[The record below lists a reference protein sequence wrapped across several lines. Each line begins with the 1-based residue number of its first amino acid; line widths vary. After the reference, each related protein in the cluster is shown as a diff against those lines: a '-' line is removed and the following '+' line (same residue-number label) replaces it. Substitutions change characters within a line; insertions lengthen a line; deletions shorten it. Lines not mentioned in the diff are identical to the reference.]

1 MRNRIHKLIAIM
13 TTLIV
18 FSLQRTIYDFVD
30 SLCYVEEYP
39 ILGIIYTGLI
49 YGFLV
54 LLIWVFF
61 KILNRFYFQKI
72 DYPSLQKET
81 IILYKKYIHLNSK
94 NTTDLKPTHEQI
106 NLNYTIISNISK
118 VLEDEKAGEYNYA
131 SYKENRIDIAY
142 LLDIYKECKNT
153 WEQIKLKTEASKQTE
168 LYRKV
173 YELNERIMLIDASM
187 SSLITKRTKKL
198 ISLFPES
205 NDKRTE

>member
-1 MRNRIHKLIAIM
+1 MKNRIHKLIAIM

-18 FSLQRTIYDFVD
+18 FSLQRTIYDFVG

-39 ILGIIYTGLI
+39 ILGIVYTGLI
-49 YGFLV
+49 YGLLV

-61 KILNRFYFQKI
+61 KILDRYYFQKI

-81 IILYKKYIHLNSK
+81 IILYKKYINLNSK
-94 NTTDLKPTHEQI
+94 NTTDSKPTHEQI

-118 VLEDEKAGEYNYA
+118 VLEDSKASEYNYA

-142 LLDIYKECKNT
+142 LLDIYKECKKN
-153 WEQIKLKTEASKQTE
+153 WEQITIKTANDKQTE
-168 LYRKV
+168 LNRKV

-187 SSLITKRTKKL
+187 TSLIA
-198 ISLFPES
+198 
-205 NDKRTE
+205 KRTEKLMLLFPKSNDENTE